1 MKEPCGFSWGM
12 RFRNPL
18 VASIHMKNTIRISY
32 VCKQV
37 SQDLWSINSIKTIV
51 YLEFVWYKWCHV
63 QVKSPIK
70 LWCFFCKSQVADPL
84 SFTLLP
90 WLGKTSCRF
99 WLVRSSRSGKK
110 HRVEDGHGM
119 YISSANVPQRWKINT
134 NIQDIWHQ
142 KRHDQHQYHSSK
154 HISVEEIME

>member
-18 VASIHMKNTIRISY
+18 VASTHMKNTIRISY

-37 SQDLWSINSIKTIV
+37 SQELWSINSIKTIV

-70 LWCFFCKSQVADPL
+70 LWCFFFANHRLLILFPSHYYRDWEKHLAASDWWDLQGQEKNIGWRMDMECISQVPTSL
-84 SFTLLP
+84 KGGRSTPTF
-90 WLGKTSCRF
+90 KTF
-99 WLVRSSRSGKK
+99 DTK
-110 HRVEDGHGM
+110 
-119 YISSANVPQRWKINT
+119 NVMT
-134 NIQDIWHQ
+134 NISTIPVNTYQ
-142 KRHDQHQYHSSK
+142 
-154 HISVEEIME
+154 